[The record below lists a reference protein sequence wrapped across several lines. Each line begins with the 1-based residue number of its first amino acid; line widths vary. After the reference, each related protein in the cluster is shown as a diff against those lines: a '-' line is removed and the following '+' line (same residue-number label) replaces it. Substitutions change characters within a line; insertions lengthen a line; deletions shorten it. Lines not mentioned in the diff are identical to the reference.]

1 MGLRRRVEL
10 RRYRDGAR
18 RCLWNGSRISTNFT
32 LATLLMS

>member
-10 RRYRDGAR
+10 RDGAR